1 MLASR
6 IRINTISMNA
16 DPDLKHQLLH
26 WLFVQGLLIAFAVCT
41 VLLIAVHMLAVMI
54 STCILPHVEAV
65 SNLHLQT
72 SNTVFESPHRK
83 MSKIIEL
90 AWAFSTVLGILLFLG
105 RAPSTQCWGPGW
117 LGCFWASRIRI
128 HLSEVQIRPQ
138 VLPVFEIM
146 LAN

>member
-1 MLASR
+1 LIA
-6 IRINTISMNA
+6 
-16 DPDLKHQLLH
+16 
-26 WLFVQGLLIAFAVCT
+26 QGLLIAFAVCT

-105 RAPSTQCWGPGW
+105 KALSTHYSV
-117 LGCFWASRIRI
+117 LGVRI
-128 HLSEVQIRPQ
+128 IRMFLGLQDPDPF
-138 VLPVFEIM
+138 VRGTDPDPTRF
-146 LAN
+146 